1 MLLLGLGAFICCL
14 CAFGACWCC
23 CMVWAIRCVLRCIVG
38 QALFIVMCYKETR
51 WLGMHKQAG
60 TRTGNHQRL
69 TQQTPAHQRRLTT
82 LNEPQTAIPQP
93 GRCTGIQPTHHTHI
107 IPPDGPPWHQTQTQ
121 GHGSHRGRD
130 MDPHSAH
137 NAAALVRWAVKSKTD
152 GK

>member
-107 IPPDGPPWHQTQTQ
+107 TPHLVGEGQTKVGAISETARRERRV
-121 GHGSHRGRD
+121 GCGAGGGLL
-130 MDPHSAH
+130 PC
-137 NAAALVRWAVKSKTD
+137 AAYCVVGLRW
-152 GK
+152 